1 MLVELREKVAHSRR
15 RAENPELPGTPDEE
29 DAKILG
35 AQLDQVRPPCHS
47 ITLQGY
53 VR

>member
-15 RAENPELPGTPDEE
+15 RAENPELPGTPGEE

-35 AQLDQVRPPCHS
+35 ALLDQVH
-47 ITLQGY
+47 IY
-53 VR
+53 VCTICVLP